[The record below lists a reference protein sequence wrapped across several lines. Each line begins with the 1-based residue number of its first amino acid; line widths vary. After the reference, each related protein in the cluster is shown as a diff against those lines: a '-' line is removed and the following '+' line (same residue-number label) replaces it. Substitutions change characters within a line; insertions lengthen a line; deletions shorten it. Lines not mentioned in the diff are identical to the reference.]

1 MAEVG
6 GGEVVAVEAG
16 EVEVAV
22 VEAVVGV
29 AARRAFASIQ
39 YRWTWRW
46 SSFMI
51 CFCICSRCRSIR
63 ASCSA
68 R

>member
-1 MAEVG
+1 MEK
-6 GGEVVAVEAG
+6 EVAVVVG
-16 EVEVAV
+16 EVEVGVVAV

-51 CFCICSRCRSIR
+51 CCCICSRCRSIR